1 MKKWILLVAAIVM
14 FSSMKSFAGDL
25 KLKSKGVYQI
35 KDANMNVNDFMRIA
49 SSKLQEEFQND
60 ENDITFSIYETFF
73 RNFVDAYQNCTRQT
87 RGPEYNLIRDVLYS
101 SKKEQIYLNLEY
113 PFQNEDG
120 CEYKDVDLYYQI
132 KKEVDKGH
140 INFSFQNDYGHGRF
154 AIRQWA
160 WITGFK
166 SVLPFY
172 TDINIKSN
180 GGRTVNLYVETTA
193 LDIVPRLEVDEDQ
206 DTRGESLEVHNKKLI
221 HTLKRLIDRKIL
233 ESKRQN

>member
-1 MKKWILLVAAIVM
+1 
-14 FSSMKSFAGDL
+14 
-25 KLKSKGVYQI
+25 
-35 KDANMNVNDFMRIA
+35 MNVNDFMAYSIEQVARRI
-49 SSKLQEEFQND
+49 SND

-140 INFSFQNDYGHGRF
+140 IQFLVSKMIMVMVVLRF
-154 AIRQWA
+154 AS
-160 WITGFK
+160 G
-166 SVLPFY
+166 L
-172 TDINIKSN
+172 
-180 GGRTVNLYVETTA
+180 G
-193 LDIVPRLEVDEDQ
+193 
-206 DTRGESLEVHNKKLI
+206 
-221 HTLKRLIDRKIL
+221 
-233 ESKRQN
+233 